1 MKKTL
6 VIQNEISQLSRVQG
20 LVEEVASEWHLD
32 KSLTMNLNL
41 VVEEAVAN
49 IVMYAYQGQ
58 TDKDITL
65 TMEKEKDLL
74 QITVTD
80 TGMPFDPTCK
90 EEPDISLVAEE
101 RPIGG
106 LGIFL
111 IKQMMDD
118 VSYCRKDGT
127 NILILRKR
135 LSLSGCAAK
144 DTLALNK
151 SE

>member
-6 VIQNEISQLSRVQG
+6 TIKNEVSQLSRVYG
-20 LVEEVASEWHLD
+20 LVEQVASEWHLD

-49 IVMYAYQGQ
+49 IVMYAYEGQ
-58 TDKDITL
+58 KEKDITL
-65 TMEKEKDLL
+65 TLEKEKDQLL
-74 QITVTD
+74 ITVTD
-80 TGMPFDPTCK
+80 TGMPFDPTTK
-90 EEPDISLVAEE
+90 EAPDVSLIAEE

-118 VSYCRKDGT
+118 VSYRREGGT
-127 NILILRKR
+127 NILTLRKR
-135 LSLSGCAAK
+135 LSPGLPAK
-144 DTLALNK
+144 DALTINK
-151 SE
+151 SK